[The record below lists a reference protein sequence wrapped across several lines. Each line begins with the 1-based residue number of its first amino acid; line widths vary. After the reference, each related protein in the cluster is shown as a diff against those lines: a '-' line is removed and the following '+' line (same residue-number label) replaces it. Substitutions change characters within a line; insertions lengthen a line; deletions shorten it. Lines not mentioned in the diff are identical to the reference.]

1 MEEAHAT
8 RRGKHGEPIAIGSL
22 VTLIAACG
30 NAKFLDR
37 SVHDPQQD
45 AAVIVPLHRASE
57 ERAVGRH
64 GRRGRLWR
72 RWRRWQTR
80 QRRRRLA
87 WTRRRRRRLAGWRRR
102 HQGSPYR
109 TTGFGKRSVC
119 GQQAP
124 WRTGEQSERALCVGV
139 VHILMHKLSSQGEEQ
154 DVHTGAVDTRR
165 HDKPQSVGNRDG
177 IVCVRD
183 DVGIRRCKELQRIL
197 VCEVDVQ
204 WSPIGGAVLV
214 RNCSGVVTR
223 RNDDFQ
229 ATVGHNR

>member
-45 AAVIVPLHRASE
+45 AAVIVPLHWASE

-80 QRRRRLA
+80 QRRRRLLG
-87 WTRRRRRRLAGWRRR
+87 RGEGDG
-102 HQGSPYR
+102 GSRGGNGGITEPYR

-165 HDKPQSVGNRDG
+165 HDRPQSVGNRDG

-197 VCEVDVQ
+197 VCEVTYSGRQSEVPC
-204 WSPIGGAVLV
+204 WSGIAAV
-214 RNCSGVVTR
+214 S
-223 RNDDFQ
+223 
-229 ATVGHNR
+229 